1 MNEYVIA
8 LTENLHLFTGIND
21 ACNENGWFVCN
32 TTTINDLKK
41 NLLKRDP
48 IGIIWDLEYEIPAA
62 TLKDL
67 KNLRKNFRDPII
79 VLAKEKDIDYEVK
92 LFETQVNDYIT
103 APFDYSDIAI
113 RLKQQ
118 LQLKMLLHKPEN
130 SFDEADEDSAFQ
142 ERIFELN
149 GITLCLDSFRAIKDG
164 KDLQLT
170 PKEFK
175 LLDYL
180 AKHCGQVLS
189 REQLLQ
195 GVWGYDI
202 LGTSRIVDIHI
213 SHLRD
218 KLEAD
223 PNTPLWIKTNR
234 GFGYSFASK
243 IKIKA

>member
-8 LTENLHLFTGIND
+8 LTENLPLFTGIND

-48 IGIIWDLEYEIPAA
+48 IV
-62 TLKDL
+62 
-67 KNLRKNFRDPII
+67 

-118 LQLKMLLHKPEN
+118 LQLKMLLHKPRN

-142 ERIFELN
+142 KRIFELN

-234 GFGYSFASK
+234 GFGYSFAGK

>member
-8 LTENLHLFTGIND
+8 LTDNMPLFTGLNN
-21 ACNENGWFVCN
+21 ACNENGWFVYN
-32 TTTINDLKK
+32 TTTISDLKK
-41 NLLKRDP
+41 NMMKRDP
-48 IGIIWDLEYEIPAA
+48 IGIIWDLDYENPRE

-67 KNLRKNFRDPII
+67 KELRHGFSEPII
-79 VLAKEKDIDYEVK
+79 VLAGEKDIDYEIK

-118 LQLKMLLHKPEN
+118 RQLKMLLHKPKN
-130 SFDEADEDSAFQ
+130 AADDDESGAAFHK
-142 ERIFELN
+142 RVFELN
-149 GITLCLDSFRAIKDG
+149 GVTLCLDSFRAFQDG
-164 KDLQLT
+164 RDLQLT
-170 PKEFK
+170 PKEYK
-175 LLDYL
+175 LLAYL

-218 KLEAD
+218 KLESD
-223 PNTPLWIKTNR
+223 PDSPVWIRTSR
-234 GFGYSFASK
+234 GFGYVFEGKVRS
-243 IKIKA
+243 

>member
-8 LTENLHLFTGIND
+8 LTENLPLFTGINN

-32 TTTINDLKK
+32 TTTVNDLKK

-67 KNLRKNFRDPII
+67 KDLRRNFHEPII
-79 VLAKEKDIDYEVK
+79 VLAREKDIDYEIK

-103 APFDYSDIAI
+103 APFDYSDIAV

-118 LQLKMLLHKPEN
+118 LQLKMLLHRPEN
-130 SFDEADEDSAFQ
+130 SDAGEAEDTEFH
-142 ERIFELN
+142 RKIFELN
-149 GITLCLDSFRAIKDG
+149 GVTLCLDSFRAFQDG
-164 KDLQLT
+164 RDLQLT
-170 PKEFK
+170 PKEYK
-175 LLDYL
+175 LLSCL
-180 AKHCGQVLS
+180 ARHCGQVLS

-218 KLEAD
+218 KLESDLHA
-223 PNTPLWIKTNR
+223 PVWIRTSR
-234 GFGYSFASK
+234 GFGYVFEGKVVS
-243 IKIKA
+243 

>member
-8 LTENLHLFTGIND
+8 LTENLPLFTGIND

-67 KNLRKNFRDPII
+67 KNLRKNFREPII

-118 LQLKMLLHKPEN
+118 LQLKMLLHKPKN

-142 ERIFELN
+142 KRIFELN

-180 AKHCGQVLS
+180 AKK
-189 REQLLQ
+189 
-195 GVWGYDI
+195 DI
-202 LGTSRIVDIHI
+202 ERYRALIAKLG
-213 SHLRD
+213 LR
-218 KLEAD
+218 K
-223 PNTPLWIKTNR
+223 
-234 GFGYSFASK
+234 
-243 IKIKA
+243 

>member
-1 MNEYVIA
+1 M
-8 LTENLHLFTGIND
+8 
-21 ACNENGWFVCN
+21 
-32 TTTINDLKK
+32 
-41 NLLKRDP
+41 
-48 IGIIWDLEYEIPAA
+48 
-62 TLKDL
+62 
-67 KNLRKNFRDPII
+67 
-79 VLAKEKDIDYEVK
+79 LAKERDIDYEIK

-118 LQLKMLLHKPEN
+118 LQLKILLHKPKN
-130 SFDEADEDSAFQ
+130 SFDEAGEDSAFQ
-142 ERIFELN
+142 KRIFELN

-234 GFGYSFASK
+234 GFGYSFAGK